1 MTRQPAANDRRIEI
15 LKSAAAA
22 FRRRGYH
29 GASVDEIASALEMTK
44 GNLYYYFKNKEEIL
58 FACHEY
64 SLDKLLGLM
73 ADVEAQES
81 TPDAKLRKLMLAFVH
96 LILDDLHG
104 TALTLDPEALS
115 APLFKRV
122 IAKRDQF
129 DQGIRAII
137 QQGMDQGVFK
147 PGDPKMIEFA
157 MMGAVNWIAKWF
169 DPAGAMTSDQIGDAF
184 ADYLVGGLRK

>member
-1 MTRQPAANDRRIEI
+1 SVFSARSARADRYAELPSVRHSPQRPHDGLIVGAPPAHGADRRSEI
-15 LKSAAAA
+15 PRSAAAA

-64 SLDKLLGLM
+64 SLDKLLVLM

-81 TPDAKLRKLMLAFVH
+81 TPDAKLRKLVLAFVH

-104 TALTLDPEALS
+104 TAL
-115 APLFKRV
+115 
-122 IAKRDQF
+122 
-129 DQGIRAII
+129 
-137 QQGMDQGVFK
+137 
-147 PGDPKMIEFA
+147 
-157 MMGAVNWIAKWF
+157 
-169 DPAGAMTSDQIGDAF
+169 
-184 ADYLVGGLRK
+184 